1 MFRDDYNNEMN
12 KLSPDA
18 HTKNAIL
25 EKLQT
30 VSEKEY
36 IRKQNRSKIIWRAG
50 AVAVACAIVLAVVFI
65 PRDTTVTPQV
75 TTNASGNEVL
85 QAVSYNDI
93 YKTLNK
99 IYHKQNNER
108 NVFEKLFDFIT
119 GGGNKNVEMIE
130 GEMVLYERDYA
141 TTDDAVDFETDS
153 DGAMNSATK
162 PTTENASPNDT
173 AENTSDSTSDSHTE
187 TNTQVAGVDEADI
200 VKTDGKYIYALYHN
214 GNQSEVRIIKVDN
227 GKMTIINKMKLEQDD
242 FTSYSNMYL
251 ANGRLCLTTDG
262 AYYGYTGSTE
272 VLIID
277 VSDPAKAKQIG
288 VCEQNGGYQDS
299 RLIGNSL
306 YLISNYYLKGNDFE
320 EDAPSTYVPCIKTND
335 AEYVSKAEE
344 IRIYSC
350 DDLEA
355 VYTVVCAYNITDAS
369 LISTQSVLGRTDAVY
384 CSTKNLLTA
393 RGCGVDSKT
402 GRNYS
407 IITRFSISG
416 GKIEYVTDNRINGT
430 LLNQFSMDE
439 SEDGFRFVTT
449 VTTQTPV
456 TYKSFDDGAVTSD
469 TATSDT
475 VFVQTGNTSAS
486 LYLLDHQLKPQGKI
500 EDLAP
505 GERVYSVRFMGDT
518 AYFVT
523 FRETDPL
530 FSADLSDPENPKILG
545 QLKIPGFSNYLF
557 PYGDG
562 QLLGLGMEADPQ
574 TGRTECV
581 KLSMF
586 DINDPAN
593 VTEHSKYLIDDSQYS
608 AALYDHKASLIDTE
622 RNIIGFS
629 CSIDVRGEIRYRI
642 YSCENEFK
650 QIADLPL
657 TRSYGHMSRGI
668 IIGDIL
674 YLVEGYCATS
684 YSLKDFTQIQAVIF

>member
-12 KLSPDA
+12 KLRPDA
-18 HTKNAIL
+18 DTKNAIL
-25 EKLQT
+25 EELQT
-30 VSEKEY
+30 NAERE
-36 IRKQNRSKIIWRAG
+36 RLHKQNRSKIIWRAG
-50 AVAVACAIVLAVVFI
+50 AVAVACAVALAVIFI
-65 PRDTTVTPQV
+65 PRDTTVQPQIA
-75 TTNASGNEVL
+75 TNSTGNEVL

-93 YKTLNK
+93 YKTLSK
-99 IYHKQNNER
+99 IYRKQYNTKNP
-108 NVFEKLFDFIT
+108 FEKFFDFIT
-119 GGGNKNVEMIE
+119 GGGTKNSEDEII
-130 GEMVLYERDYA
+130 LYKEEYA
-141 TTDDAVDFETDS
+141 TTDDAVDFGSDS
-153 DGAMNSATK
+153 EGAMNSGTK
-162 PTTENASPNDT
+162 PTTGNTSPNDI
-173 AENTSDSTSDSHTE
+173 AESISDSTSDSYTE

-227 GKMTIINKMKLEQDD
+227 GKMTLINTVKLEQDD
-242 FTSYSNMYL
+242 YISYSEMYL
-251 ANGRLCLTTDG
+251 ANGRLCLATEG
-262 AYYGYTGSTE
+262 AYYGYTGNTN

-277 VSDPAKAKQIG
+277 VSDPANVKQIG
-288 VCEQNGGYQDS
+288 ICTQNGGYQDS

-306 YLISNYYLKGNDFE
+306 YLISNYYLQRSEFD
-320 EDAPSTYVPCIKTND
+320 EDMPSTYVPCIKTND
-335 AEYVSKAEE
+335 TEYVSKAED

-393 RGCGVDSKT
+393 RGCGIDNKT

-407 IITRFSISG
+407 IITRFSISN
-416 GKIEYVTDNRINGT
+416 GKIEYVIDNRIDGS

-449 VTTQTPV
+449 VNNQTPV
-456 TYKSFDDGAVTSD
+456 TYKNSDDIAVTSD

-475 VFVQTGNTSAS
+475 IFVQTRNTSAS
-486 LYLLDHQLKPQGKI
+486 LYLLDHQLKLQGKI

-505 GERVYSVRFMGDT
+505 GERVYSVRFMGDI

-530 FSADLSDPENPKILG
+530 FSADLSDPKKPKILG

-562 QLLGLGMEADPQ
+562 QLLGLGMEADPE

-593 VTEHSKYLIDDSQYS
+593 VTEHSKHLIEDSQYS
-608 AALYDHKASLIDTE
+608 SALYDHKASLIDTK

-629 CSIDVRGEIRYRI
+629 CSVDAKGQIRYRI
-642 YSCENEFK
+642 FSCENEFK

-684 YSLKDFTQIQAVIF
+684 YSLDNFTQLQSIIF